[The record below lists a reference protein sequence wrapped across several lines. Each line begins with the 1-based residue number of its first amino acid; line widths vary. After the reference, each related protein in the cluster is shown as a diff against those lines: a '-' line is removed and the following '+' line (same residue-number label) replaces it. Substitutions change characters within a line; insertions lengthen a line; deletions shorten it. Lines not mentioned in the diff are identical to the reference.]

1 MLILYHRKETWSWNT
16 DFMVIAGNQSPIF
29 LFCHPQHLA
38 SIIKSNFDPR
48 WVNTLLISN
57 EKRKERI
64 KATSLSLVSCLYAA
78 FPELL

>member
-1 MLILYHRKETWSWNT
+1 MLILYHIKETWSWNT
-16 DFMVIAGNQSPIF
+16 DFMVTSGNQSPIF

-38 SIIKSNFDPR
+38 SIVKSNFDPR
-48 WVNTLLISN
+48 WMNTLLISN
-57 EKRKERI
+57 KRRKERI